1 MLLKVKEFYDDLCFP
16 GNYAIDD
23 LQSYGDSIEN
33 QYLELINKEILDG
46 MTILDAGCGTG
57 LISNLFALR
66 NKNCNVI
73 GVDFSNAVNYAEKFA
88 KDNNIN
94 NVTFLKED
102 IATYTTNKKFDL
114 IICQGV
120 LHHIPEYQTVL
131 EKLLDRITNNGKMI
145 LGLYHPFGR
154 LTKKFVDIDY
164 KSNILYKDQEL
175 NPYSL
180 TFTYNQVKKMIP
192 GWKINQCT
200 PKLLNSVSAA
210 ALFNYRN
217 GGLVTYI
224 LERDK

>member
-1 MLLKVKEFYDDLCFP
+1 MLLPVKEFYDNLCFP
-16 GNYAIDD
+16 GEYSIED
-23 LQSYGDSIEN
+23 LQSYGSTIKN
-33 QYLELINKEILDG
+33 QYLELINKEIVDG

-73 GVDFSNAVNYAEKFA
+73 GVDFSSAVDYAEKFA

-94 NVTFLKED
+94 NVNFLKED
-102 IATYTTNKKFDL
+102 IATYTPNKKFDL

-131 EKLLDRITNNGKMI
+131 EKLLDSINNNGKMI

-154 LTKKFVDIDY
+154 LTKKFIDIDY
-164 KSNILYKDQEL
+164 KSDILYKDQEL

-200 PKLLNSVSAA
+200 PKLLNSVSTA

-217 GGLVTYI
+217 GGLITYV
-224 LERDK
+224 LGRDK